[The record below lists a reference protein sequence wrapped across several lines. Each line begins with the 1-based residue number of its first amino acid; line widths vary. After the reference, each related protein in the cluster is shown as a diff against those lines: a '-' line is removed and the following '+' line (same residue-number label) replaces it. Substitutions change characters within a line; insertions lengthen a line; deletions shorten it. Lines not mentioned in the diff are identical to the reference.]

1 MNHVT
6 HNTLHSYRYIG
17 EEMEALGNRLD
28 AAREALSRAK
38 TDWARWYW
46 QEALDRLL
54 TQWRMLPILHDGQA
68 ENTLT
73 PRWTIDYEF
82 WEDREELGYTGIESF
97 TEKVFD
103 NIFRSENLED
113 SWNRIRTERIMRCNC
128 Q

>member
-28 AAREALSRAK
+28 AARAALSQAK
-38 TDWARWYW
+38 SDWARWYW

-54 TQWRMLPILHDGQA
+54 TQWRSLPILHDCQA
-68 ENTLT
+68 EHTLT

-82 WEDREELGYTGIESF
+82 WEMLQ
-97 TEKVFD
+97 
-103 NIFRSENLED
+103 NLLVGTLPI
-113 SWNRIRTERIMRCNC
+113 SCLIKFIGPI
-128 Q
+128 